1 MLTNT
6 LKGYQRQWLVPDFMA
21 GLIVAILITPQ
32 AIAYALLAG
41 LPPEAG
47 LYSALLPVL
56 VYALLGSSPLLA
68 VGPAAVISLMTLET
82 LHKLAPVA
90 SAQYVSLAAALAFL
104 VGVWLILFWLIDL
117 GRWTTFISATV
128 ISAFTSATAILIVAS
143 QLPAILG
150 IHSTTSADLWH
161 SLSALWQ
168 HRSDIHL
175 EATLFALTVLLFLL
189 AWQQYLPKLS
199 QHLPSPLAS
208 LFNKAGPLLA
218 VVLGIAYMSWQQP
231 SLSVVG
237 ELPQGLPHLGF
248 PNISLSEWKTLLPS
262 SAVLAL
268 IAYLSSLS
276 ASEAIKESGQ
286 SSAKQNQELMALGAA
301 NIASALS
308 QAFPTGGSFS
318 RTLVNKAAGAKTQM
332 AGIFTVLLV
341 GLFCVFAN
349 QAFKLLPQAVLG
361 VIIVLAAWPL
371 IRFQNGMAAW
381 RFQKSEGLVWLLSFV
396 MVLISGAEKGILLGM
411 LLSLVLYLKRTSMPH
426 IAEVGRVGNS
436 DHFRNVLH
444 YKTNTHPEILLIRI
458 DENLYFANCQYLQD
472 IIMQR
477 LNARQGIKQV
487 VLVGSAIN
495 YIDYNAFQ
503 TLSALL
509 EALRTQDIQL
519 HLAEF
524 KNPVLQQLKSTPLLA
539 QLPPGRVFFT
549 ASEALRELGQI

>member
-1 MLTNT
+1 M
-6 LKGYQRQWLVPDFMA
+6 
-21 GLIVAILITPQ
+21 
-32 AIAYALLAG
+32 
-41 LPPEAG
+41 
-47 LYSALLPVL
+47 
-56 VYALLGSSPLLA
+56 
-68 VGPAAVISLMTLET
+68 
-82 LHKLAPVA
+82 
-90 SAQYVSLAAALAFL
+90 
-104 VGVWLILFWLIDL
+104 
-117 GRWTTFISATV
+117 
-128 ISAFTSATAILIVAS
+128 
-143 QLPAILG
+143 
-150 IHSTTSADLWH
+150 
-161 SLSALWQ
+161 
-168 HRSDIHL
+168 
-175 EATLFALTVLLFLL
+175 
-189 AWQQYLPKLS
+189 AWQQP
-199 QHLPSPLAS
+199 
-208 LFNKAGPLLA
+208 N
-218 VVLGIAYMSWQQP
+218 
-231 SLSVVG
+231 LSVVG

-248 PNISLSEWKTLLPS
+248 PSISLGEWKTLLPS

-276 ASEAIKESGQ
+276 ASEAIKENGQ

-332 AGIFTVLLV
+332 ASIFTVLLV

-349 QAFKLLPQAVLG
+349 QVFKLLPQAVLG

-371 IRFQNGMAAW
+371 IRFENAVAAW

-396 MVLISGAEKGILLGM
+396 MVLVSGAEKGILLGM

-477 LNARQGIKQV
+477 LHARAGIKQV

-503 TLSALL
+503 TLSTLL
-509 EALRTQDIQL
+509 EALRMQGIEL

-549 ASEALRELGQI
+549 ASEALRELGQV